1 VSAPSSSG
9 FAQTLSD
16 FWLYNLEIP
25 LYQLGL
31 GNPNIRFLV
40 ITLGTAGLLWWI
52 RPKSFFFEKT
62 GKPRPNRIAQRDN
75 PDSVVLGGRLHETMR
90 YSALYNGG
98 ASPTPTTIAALDM
111 YNGIVQVYANGD
123 TSTTSYF
130 QFDTNAN
137 ILAAFP
143 QLRGGDVIVFW
154 IQNSGLQPT
163 IFVPNLTQTNGSQ
176 VIQCGA
182 LAPVQN
188 QLLVAAC
195 SIVPVLMQITNVPPV
210 AGGVPTVVFY
220 ASFATPS
227 SASPI
232 FTLGNPNATVQSSN
246 IINQPQPS
254 VSESQGDF
262 SVSYS
267 STGAASLAGAGTLTA
282 NYLANGFVVLTAG
295 SETVAYT
302 VTTDTSANII
312 TQIQGISPNT
322 PPSGTT
328 VVLRV
333 YNNSGV
339 AVTIAGGS
347 YVTVQGGSIATGEG
361 AELVFV
367 IVNSTVSPS
376 GRDVVVFVM

>member
-1 VSAPSSSG
+1 MTTVGSANPTSASGPTVAAPSSLPTNTNTVWSTPLRDLG
-9 FAQTLSD
+9 AHIRCSSLTTLQD
-16 FWLYNLEIP
+16 
-25 LYQLGL
+25 
-31 GNPNIRFLV
+31 
-40 ITLGTAGLLWWI
+40 A
-52 RPKSFFFEKT
+52 
-62 GKPRPNRIAQRDN
+62 
-75 PDSVVLGGRLHETMR
+75 VLGGRLHETMR

-98 ASPTPTTIAALDM
+98 ASSTPTTIAALDM
-111 YNGIVQVYANGD
+111 YNGIVQVYAKGD
-123 TSTTSYF
+123 SSTTSYF

-195 SIVPVLMQITNVPPV
+195 STIPVLMQITNVPPV
-210 AGGVPTVVFY
+210 AGGVPTIIFY

-254 VSESQGDF
+254 VSDSNGSL

-267 STGAASLAGAGTLTA
+267 STGAPSLAGASTLAA
-282 NYLANGFVVLTAG
+282 NYLADGFVVLTAG
-295 SETVAYT
+295 SEAAAYT

-322 PPSGTT
+322 PPNGTT
-328 VVLRV
+328 VVMRIF
-333 YNNSGV
+333 NNSGV

-347 YVTVQGGSIATGEG
+347 NVYVLGEPIAAGEG

-367 IVNSTVSPS
+367 IANSVSSTS
-376 GRDVVVFVM
+376 GQNVFVYIL